1 MCEARRVIV
10 TGASGLIGRRL
21 CAHLSQQ
28 GYEVVALS
36 RSPASFPDLGPGVE
50 VVAWNARDSSGLCGV
65 VEGAYGIVHL
75 AGENLA
81 TGRWTRA
88 KKARIVESR
97 LTSGMALAEALTRIN
112 RRPEVFV
119 QASAVGYY
127 PAGAR
132 EPFSEDAAPGV
143 GFLSDLVVRW
153 ERSTA
158 QVEQLGIRRV
168 IVRSALVLTRTGG
181 ILKKLLLPFRLGVG
195 GHFGSGEQP
204 FPWITLADEVAA
216 IAFLLGQQA
225 ASGPYN
231 LAAPEMVTMREFC
244 HRLGKVMRRPS
255 WFHVPAAVLRLFFGQ
270 MADDVLLTG
279 SWVSPWRLL
288 ELGFTFQYGE
298 LDAAL
303 QHLLQRRPDLSCEG
317 GS

>member
-1 MCEARRVIV
+1 MLEGRRIIV
-10 TGASGLIGRRL
+10 TGASGLIGRAL
-21 CAHLSQQ
+21 CAHLAQQ

-36 RSPASFPDLGPGVE
+36 RSPANFPDLGPGVE
-50 VVAWNARDSSGLCGV
+50 VVGWNARDSLGLSPV
-65 VEGAYGIVHL
+65 VEGANGIVHL

-81 TGRWTRA
+81 TGRWTRT
-88 KKARIVESR
+88 KKVRILESR
-97 LTSGMALAEALTRIN
+97 LTSGKALAEALTRLD

-127 PAGAR
+127 PAGVR
-132 EPFSEDAAPGV
+132 EPLSEDAAPGA
-143 GFLSDLVVRW
+143 GFLSDLVLQW
-153 ERSTA
+153 EHSTA
-158 QVEQLGIRRV
+158 QVEELGIRRV
-168 IVRSALVLTRTGG
+168 IVRSALVLSRAGG
-181 ILKKLLLPFRLGVG
+181 VLKKLLLTFRLGIG

-204 FPWITLADEVAA
+204 FPWITLDDEVAA
-216 IAFLLGQQA
+216 IAFLLRQKA

-244 HRLGKVMRRPS
+244 RMLGKVMRRPS
-255 WFHVPAAVLRLFFGQ
+255 WFHVPAPVLRVFFGQ

-288 ELGFTFQYGE
+288 DLGFTFRYGE
-298 LDAAL
+298 LGVAL
-303 QHLLQRRPDLSCEG
+303 QHLLERRPDVSCEG